1 MKEAGTHAMLF
12 CILMIAVLGM
22 LAIVAFIVMGGKT
35 DGIDNLWTDIKTQG
49 TKFLHWNF
57 PKLADQGLGNE
68 L

>member
-12 CILMIAVLGM
+12 CILMICVLGM
-22 LAIVAFIVMGGKT
+22 LIIVTFVIMGGNT
-35 DGIDNLWTDIKTQG
+35 DGIENLWTDIKTQG

-57 PKLADQGLGNE
+57 PKLAGQGPGNE